1 MATLFL
7 AIETAALKA
16 LTRLRDLLPEMASEP
31 ATRYLPYR
39 KEGDD
44 ESSAPAPPMD
54 EGLSLHFQ
62 TNFSLCADNLAQHL
76 ASESMELRKELHE
89 TKELLRLAQI
99 KADRIKKDGAPPGQ
113 PVVAYRGGRPHR
125 SRMPRGHLSHAV

>member
-1 MATLFL
+1 MATLLL
-7 AIETAALKA
+7 AVETAALRA
-16 LTRLRDLLPEMASEP
+16 LTRLRDILPEMASEP

-54 EGLSLHFQ
+54 EGLPLHFQ
-62 TNFSLCADNLAQHL
+62 TYFSLCADSLAQHL
-76 ASESMELRKELHE
+76 ALESIELRKELHE

-99 KADRIKKDGAPPGQ
+99 KADRIKKDVAPN
-113 PVVAYRGGRPHR
+113 
-125 SRMPRGHLSHAV
+125 PRQTSYT